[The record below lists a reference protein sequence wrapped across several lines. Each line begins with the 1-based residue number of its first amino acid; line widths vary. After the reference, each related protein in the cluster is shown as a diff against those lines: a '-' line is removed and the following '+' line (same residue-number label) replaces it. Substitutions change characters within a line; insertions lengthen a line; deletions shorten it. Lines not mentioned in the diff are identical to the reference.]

1 MWRHFFQG
9 ILQSKLG
16 IITNLQDQ
24 YLSANSNVN
33 LSPIQSPN
41 VKLLFEF
48 DMSPFARTEIIAVEQ
63 RSSPIHYRINECSKT
78 LIVHKHAFTKIQC
91 KSEKLLLSQNCLP
104 PCLTASR
111 PCTGPSRY
119 ILNTSRHCLS
129 IQFVC
134 MQPPLFFHYGYVF
147 EYIYLHTF
155 QFIIFL
161 EGLHP
166 FGSRISY
173 PHTTCNG
180 LITNHSLGLQS

>member
-24 YLSANSNVN
+24 YLCANSNVN

-63 RSSPIHYRINECSKT
+63 RSSPIRYRINECSKT

-134 MQPPLFFHYGYVF
+134 MQPPLFVIMVTFLSTFTCIHFSSSFSSKGSTLLAA
-147 EYIYLHTF
+147 ESHTRT
-155 QFIIFL
+155 
-161 EGLHP
+161 P
-166 FGSRISY
+166 
-173 PHTTCNG
+173 PVTD
-180 LITNHSLGLQS
+180 